1 MLFLAEGATGGTGMT
16 GFLSHI
22 QEIVQAVI
30 TAATAVFGF
39 ITSEAVLPYFL
50 IGIGL
55 SICLF
60 VVNIIRRVVW
70 GA

>member
-1 MLFLAEGATGGTGMT
+1 MLLLAEGATGTSMT
-16 GFLSHI
+16 GFLGHI
-22 QEIVQAVI
+22 KEVVEAVV
-30 TAATAVFGF
+30 AVATSMFGW
-39 ITSEAVLPYFL
+39 ITSESVLPYFL

-60 VVNIIRRVVW
+60 VVNLIRRVVW

>member
-1 MLFLAEGATGGTGMT
+1 MLLLAEGATGTSMT
-16 GFLSHI
+16 GFLSNI
-22 QEIVQAVI
+22 QTIVQAVI
-30 TAATAVFGF
+30 TAAQAVFGF
-39 ITSEAVLPYFL
+39 ITSETVLPYFL

-60 VVNIIRRVVW
+60 VINMIRRVVW